1 MFKGKKLS
9 ELRKEKY
16 LVVSSVLMLLVILF
30 VLLMAAWANNT
41 VNIYDGELVMNIK
54 TKQSTVADVLA
65 DASITLGDF
74 DSVEPGLD
82 ELIHNNMDI
91 VISRAVLVTVTDA
104 GVPVEYYSTAKN
116 VAGVINQT
124 GYTIGEFDRIV
135 PALDAEVISGMN
147 IEIKRAKRVFVI
159 NNNESK
165 EVYSCAET
173 VEDFLNENNI
183 IVDENTMVNLK
194 SDVAIKSDMKIKIT
208 PVEVS
213 YEDITEAIPYK
224 TETRNNSS
232 MPSGSSKVI
241 QSGSNGTRVITFE
254 VKSKDGVEISR
265 KQIDSKTTKDAVNR
279 IVEVG
284 TAANKTKST
293 ASSSASSKSSNT
305 SSVKTSSSGST
316 SNAGKNFN
324 YSKVLTCRATAY
336 DLSYE
341 SCGKRPGDK
350 NYGIT
355 ASGMKAR
362 YGVVAVDPS
371 VIPLGTKLYI
381 ESLDGSWAY
390 GYCVAGDTG
399 GGICGNSVDL
409 FFDSHSEA
417 IKFGRR
423 QVKVYILS

>member
-9 ELRKEKY
+9 ELKKEKY
-16 LVVSSVLMLLVILF
+16 LVLSSVLMLLVLLF

-91 VISRAVLVTVTDA
+91 VISRAVLLTVTDA
-104 GVPVEYYSTAKN
+104 GVPVEYYSTAKT
-116 VAGVINQT
+116 VEGVINQT
-124 GYTIGEFDRIV
+124 GYTIGEFDRIT
-135 PALDAEVISGMN
+135 PAFSAEVTGGMN
-147 IEIKRAKRVFVI
+147 IEIKRAKRVYVI
-159 NNNESK
+159 SDNETK

-173 VEDFLNENNI
+173 VGDFLSENNI
-183 IVDENTMVNLK
+183 VVSENTIVNLK
-194 SDVAIKSDMKIKIT
+194 SDVAIKNDMKIKISL
-208 PVEVS
+208 VAVS
-213 YEDITEAIPYK
+213 YEDVTETIPYK

-232 MPSGSSKVI
+232 MPSGSSKVV
-241 QSGSNGTRVITFE
+241 QNGSEGTRVITFE
-254 VKSKDGVEISR
+254 VKSKDGIEISR
-265 KQIDSKTTKDAVNR
+265 NQIDSKITKDAVNK

-284 TAANKTKST
+284 TAAKKSQSA
-293 ASSSASSKSSNT
+293 ASSATSSKATNASSQKA
-305 SSVKTSSSGST
+305 SSSGST
-316 SNAGKNFN
+316 SNSGKSFN

-355 ASGMKAR
+355 ASGMQAR

-381 ESLDGSWAY
+381 ESVDGSWAY

-399 GGICGNSVDL
+399 SGIRGNSVDL